1 MNPLI
6 NNLMYLM
13 SMGQNPQQIMQ
24 NAIAQNPQLQQ
35 TFSQIGNSKMST
47 KDIVMQIANKRG
59 IDVNQVI
66 SFMNQRG
73 IRM

>member
-1 MNPLI
+1 
-6 NNLMYLM
+6 M

-47 KDIVMQIANKRG
+47 KDIVMQIAMFAGNDKPPEPAPG
-59 IDVNQVI
+59 
-66 SFMNQRG
+66 
-73 IRM
+73 

>member
-59 IDVNQVI
+59 IDINQMI
-66 SFMNQRG
+66 NFMNQRG